1 MFERLNTPEEIFS
14 FKLGSALTME
24 RDTLAML
31 TDLQDEARRPEL
43 KQLLAEHAD
52 ETRQQ
57 ISMIEQCFALLDEKV
72 DASPCPVIKAIA
84 AEGKATLKKTDDS
97 LVDAVILAGAL
108 ETEHHE
114 QAVYE
119 TLVIHAR
126 ARGAE
131 SVAGILE
138 ANLAVAQGAGAK
150 VKALAERIAVSGVAV
165 PTEGMSRGAKAG
177 IVAGVAAT
185 VGAAAAAALKA
196 GDHHGTDTTETT
208 TVTGPGATT
217 ATGPGATAAT
227 SPGAAS
233 TGTVPATGTGTTA
246 EEFNDDALQERIAES
261 EHRTRP

>member
-31 TDLQDEARRPEL
+31 VDLQDEARRPEL
-43 KQLLAEHAD
+43 KQLLAEHAE

-57 ISMIEQCFALLDEKV
+57 ISMIEQCFALLDEEV
-72 DASPCPVIKAIA
+72 DASPCPVVKAIA

-119 TLVIHAR
+119 TLIIHAR
-126 ARGAE
+126 ARGAV

-138 ANLAVAQGAGAK
+138 TNLAVEQDAGAK
-150 VKALAERIAVSGVAV
+150 VKAMAERIAASGVAV

-185 VGAAAAAALKA
+185 VGAAAAAAVSTA
-196 GDHHGTDTTETT
+196 GGHAAETSVADAATESLPEDGSSGAHAAGAE
-208 TVTGPGATT
+208 TVVSPGPGTT
-217 ATGPGATAAT
+217 GA
-227 SPGAAS
+227 G
-233 TGTVPATGTGTTA
+233 A

-261 EHRTRP
+261 EHRARP

>member
-31 TDLQDEARRPEL
+31 ADLEDEARRPEL
-43 KQLLAEHAD
+43 KQLLAEHAE
-52 ETRQQ
+52 ETRRQ
-57 ISMIEQCFALLDEKV
+57 ISMIEQCFALLDEEV
-72 DASPCPVIKAIA
+72 DASPCAVIKAIA
-84 AEGKATLKKTDDS
+84 AEGKATIKKTDDS

-119 TLVIHAR
+119 TLLLHAR
-126 ARGAE
+126 ARGAA
-131 SVAGILE
+131 SVVGVLE
-138 ANLAVAQGAGAK
+138 TNLAIEQSAGAK

-196 GDHHGTDTTETT
+196 GDHHETGTPEAT
-208 TVTGPGATT
+208 TVTGS
-217 ATGPGATAAT
+217 GATAAT
-227 SPGAAS
+227 STPTAGDTTTA
-233 TGTVPATGTGTTA
+233 TVPATGSATSA
-246 EEFNDDALQERIAES
+246 EEFNDDALEERIEES

>member
-1 MFERLNTPEEIFS
+1 MFERLNTPEQIFS

-31 TDLQDEARRPEL
+31 VDLQDEARRPEL
-43 KQLLAEHAD
+43 KQLLAEHAE

-72 DASPCPVIKAIA
+72 GASPCAVVKAIA

-119 TLVIHAR
+119 TLIIHAR
-126 ARGAE
+126 ARGAA

-138 ANLAVAQGAGAK
+138 ANLAVEQSAGAK
-150 VKALAERIAVSGVAV
+150 VKALAEQIAVSGVAV

-196 GDHHGTDTTETT
+196 GDHHATETAGTT
-208 TVTGPGATT
+208 TVTGS
-217 ATGPGATAAT
+217 GATAAGST
-227 SPGAAS
+227 SSATS
-233 TGTVPATGTGTTA
+233 TTTGTVPAGGTGTSA
-246 EEFNDDALQERIAES
+246 EEFNDDALQARIEES
-261 EHRTRP
+261 EHRARP